1 MDTKPA
7 GTNIEANGDT
17 TSGFVKKE
25 SFGSKAKRHC
35 AKFWWL
41 WLIIFAI
48 IVLIVV
54 LPIIYVGVPHK
65 GQKEVNK
72 ADIEVTYQGISDPQ
86 PNSFHLVLNN
96 EVTSTSSYH
105 PTLSSFNASLFLEDT
120 LPDIKPF
127 GYITIPSV
135 KSESEV
141 QVDVEQD
148 VEVADMD
155 QFIAYNKLVIT
166 SEEFRLAVRGRPS
179 VKLDGLPSFD
189 VDYNKVI
196 TMKGLNKLS
205 GLAIT
210 SADIKTK
217 PEPDG
222 ATLLGTLFIPNPSVL
237 GVAMGNVTMNLSV
250 NGTYIGYTLIP
261 DLNLVPGNNTFDMR
275 SYVNTSLVLGL
286 ITKQY
291 SDFVLPLD
299 IIGNSSINSA
309 GEHIPW
315 LEAAIKENTIR
326 YDLDLSAAL
335 GGGSS

>member
-1 MDTKPA
+1 MCDR
-7 GTNIEANGDT
+7 
-17 TSGFVKKE
+17 S
-25 SFGSKAKRHC
+25 
-35 AKFWWL
+35 
-41 WLIIFAI
+41 
-48 IVLIVV
+48 
-54 LPIIYVGVPHK
+54 IYVGVPHK

-135 KSESEV
+135 KSESET

-196 TMKGLNKLS
+196 TMKG
-205 GLAIT
+205 A
-210 SADIKTK
+210 
-217 PEPDG
+217 
-222 ATLLGTLFIPNPSVL
+222 F
-237 GVAMGNVTMNLSV
+237 
-250 NGTYIGYTLIP
+250 
-261 DLNLVPGNNTFDMR
+261 
-275 SYVNTSLVLGL
+275 
-286 ITKQY
+286 
-291 SDFVLPLD
+291 
-299 IIGNSSINSA
+299 
-309 GEHIPW
+309 HIRFFFF
-315 LEAAIKENTIR
+315 KN
-326 YDLDLSAAL
+326 
-335 GGGSS
+335 

>member
-1 MDTKPA
+1 MRSA
-7 GTNIEANGDT
+7 
-17 TSGFVKKE
+17 SVYLFFFKKKKLH
-25 SFGSKAKRHC
+25 G
-35 AKFWWL
+35 L
-41 WLIIFAI
+41 TL
-48 IVLIVV
+48 
-54 LPIIYVGVPHK
+54 
-65 GQKEVNK
+65 
-72 ADIEVTYQGISDPQ
+72 YQ
-86 PNSFHLVLNN
+86 
-96 EVTSTSSYH
+96 
-105 PTLSSFNASLFLEDT
+105 
-120 LPDIKPF
+120 
-127 GYITIPSV
+127 
-135 KSESEV
+135 
-141 QVDVEQD
+141 
-148 VEVADMD
+148 
-155 QFIAYNKLVIT
+155 
-166 SEEFRLAVRGRPS
+166 
-179 VKLDGLPSFD
+179 
-189 VDYNKVI
+189 
-196 TMKGLNKLS
+196 GLNKLS

-335 GGGSS
+335 SGGSS